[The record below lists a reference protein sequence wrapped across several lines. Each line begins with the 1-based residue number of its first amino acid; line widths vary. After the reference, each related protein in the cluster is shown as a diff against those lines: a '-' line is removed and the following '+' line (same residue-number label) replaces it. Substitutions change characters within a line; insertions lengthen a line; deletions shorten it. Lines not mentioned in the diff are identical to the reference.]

1 MPTQVTH
8 RPLARL
14 ARGLTSGALALA
26 VLGSALRPALA
37 DDLDC
42 YNDQSVY
49 DRPEC
54 VQQRADDAANGS
66 QAAPQPTD
74 GSQPGDGQT
83 PPAGDQGQQ
92 QAPQPTPEPTQAPAA
107 SSTNPAD
114 VVLRLE
120 DAGKQAFQADVSQGS
135 DKYGRWAHSRFE
147 RDRSDGAST
156 LGPNVMDTKA
166 WVAKDLDSAKA
177 LYAEQAAIKN
187 FPEHDS
193 KEKLT
198 GPVEKVKPTLFGE
211 DSSYAAMY
219 YQDGDNKI
227 WQHYRF
233 VMRQGTTVAVVYLFG
248 KETFFVEPKDKN
260 TWNKQGDWFTSKV
273 FERM

>member
-1 MPTQVTH
+1 M
-8 RPLARL
+8 
-14 ARGLTSGALALA
+14 A
-26 VLGSALRPALA
+26 VKESPVELES
-37 DDLDC
+37 
-42 YNDQSVY
+42 
-49 DRPEC
+49 
-54 VQQRADDAANGS
+54 QRQRDAQ
-66 QAAPQPTD
+66 QAAP
-74 GSQPGDGQT
+74 PGVANGLLVEDE
-83 PPAGDQGQQ
+83 
-92 QAPQPTPEPTQAPAA
+92 PQ
-107 SSTNPAD
+107 D
-114 VVLRLE
+114 LRKNGAKHE
-120 DAGKQAFQADVSQGS
+120 DAGKQAFTVDTSDGS

-166 WVAKDLDSAKA
+166 WVAKDLDTAKA
-177 LYAEQAAIKN
+177 LYAEQAGVKN
-187 FPEHDS
+187 FPER
-193 KEKLT
+193 KEATT

-211 DSSYAAMY
+211 DSSYTAMY

-248 KETFFVEPKDKN
+248 KEAFFVEPKDKN

>member
-1 MPTQVTH
+1 VTH
-8 RPLARL
+8 NRTLTRL
-14 ARGLTSGALALA
+14 ARGLASGALALT
-26 VLGSALRPALA
+26 VLGWGGGALPASAPRPALA
-37 DDLDC
+37 DDMDC
-42 YNDQSVY
+42 YNDADVY
-49 DRPEC
+49 DSPEC
-54 VQQRADDAANGS
+54 VQQRADDAANGA
-66 QAAPQPTD
+66 Q
-74 GSQPGDGQT
+74 
-83 PPAGDQGQQ
+83 PAGDQGQPQTSDTPSQQ
-92 QAPQPTPEPTQAPAA
+92 QAQQPAPDPTQAPAA
-107 SSTNPAD
+107 SSTNPKD

-120 DAGKQAFQADVSQGS
+120 DAGKQAFTVDTSDGS

-166 WVAKDLDSAKA
+166 WVAKDLDTAKA

-187 FPEHDS
+187 FPER
-193 KEKLT
+193 KEATT

-211 DSSYAAMY
+211 DASYTAMY

-248 KETFFVEPKDKN
+248 KEAFFVEPKNKN
-260 TWNKQGDWFTSKV
+260 TWNMQGDWFTSKV